1 MTENIANPAAC
12 HAPIIVIS
20 ARQHMARGITPPMN
34 RAVGSSSIIS
44 LQASRSSTRGGRRMS
59 RDVSSLRS
67 SKEGMVVGFGHMLLR
82 EPFADNGAIG
92 T

>member
-1 MTENIANPAAC
+1 
-12 HAPIIVIS
+12 
-20 ARQHMARGITPPMN
+20 
-34 RAVGSSSIIS
+34 
-44 LQASRSSTRGGRRMS
+44 MS

-92 T
+92 A